1 MYSSDKKQN
10 ISETEDKI
18 RRVGLRY
25 LNLLQ
30 KNSFKSDNPKKPI
43 LKKRTN
49 KSQLLFYISRPN
61 YNYNSRIK
69 YTPAKFNKSNTIYN
83 SKNIKKYN
91 SVQNNYLKIY
101 KEKYFSKNLLLPKNL
116 NLFTPKIKGFQLN
129 DKSAYFKPSYNYY
142 TPKIIKNSFSNN
154 KATNASSIFN
164 INFNLDKTISSIKS
178 PKINIS
184 QIKDKNNKEGN
195 KHYEEEQIKA
205 EKNIFEKKLKRRKI
219 KENCTENIL
228 YKNRKKYPFIRIPDY
243 FKDLRNSNFP
253 KNISFF
259 NKKLKSFLF
268 KENVGIF
275 QHPINIIRKGKFS
288 KKFEN
293 PRNIEIDEK
302 KEEIYKIKD
311 IRIGEFIPK
320 PEEIKNEYDNK
331 LDKKKNRKEILYK
344 FKKKM
349 IDIYLINENL
359 ILPMSEI
366 IKKYKIT
373 NRIFNFDQTI
383 HLNYFIKIKDL
394 KSSLIAL
401 SANNNI
407 VIDIDQFHMTPLHY
421 AAKYNFYLIIPHLM
435 NYGAYVD
442 AKNSFNFTPLM
453 FCLKKNFYESMLILF
468 LYMANPFFEIGEG
481 NNDSDGTINY
491 NSKNILER
499 IKLIHIKNRLLREN
513 NYYKSVKNDIYNYII
528 NECHNLIEPNCFNLI
543 KTKL

>member
-1 MYSSDKKQN
+1 
-10 ISETEDKI
+10 
-18 RRVGLRY
+18 
-25 LNLLQ
+25 
-30 KNSFKSDNPKKPI
+30 
-43 LKKRTN
+43 
-49 KSQLLFYISRPN
+49 
-61 YNYNSRIK
+61 
-69 YTPAKFNKSNTIYN
+69 
-83 SKNIKKYN
+83 
-91 SVQNNYLKIY
+91 
-101 KEKYFSKNLLLPKNL
+101 
-116 NLFTPKIKGFQLN
+116 
-129 DKSAYFKPSYNYY
+129 
-142 TPKIIKNSFSNN
+142 
-154 KATNASSIFN
+154 
-164 INFNLDKTISSIKS
+164 
-178 PKINIS
+178 
-184 QIKDKNNKEGN
+184 
-195 KHYEEEQIKA
+195 
-205 EKNIFEKKLKRRKI
+205 
-219 KENCTENIL
+219 
-228 YKNRKKYPFIRIPDY
+228 
-243 FKDLRNSNFP
+243 
-253 KNISFF
+253 
-259 NKKLKSFLF
+259 
-268 KENVGIF
+268 
-275 QHPINIIRKGKFS
+275 
-288 KKFEN
+288 
-293 PRNIEIDEK
+293 
-302 KEEIYKIKD
+302 
-311 IRIGEFIPK
+311 
-320 PEEIKNEYDNK
+320 
-331 LDKKKNRKEILYK
+331 
-344 FKKKM
+344 M

-421 AAKYNFYLIIPHLM
+421 AAKYNFYQIIPHLM

-528 NECHNLIEPNCFNLI
+528 NECHNLIVPNCFNLI